1 MRNRKTALLCG
12 ATLTFILPG
21 VALAQTPAETP
32 PQDPANQEAGSPQA
46 DDPATTLDD
55 VVVTVER
62 REQNLQDY
70 AGTAVALSGADLKAV
85 GVQDI
90 TDLEG
95 RVPGLSVANNGG
107 NIEIYIRG
115 VGSSNNTELGDPAA
129 ATHYDGVYLPRP
141 AGIGSAFFDIQRVEV
156 NIGPQGTLRGRNATA
171 GSVNIVTW
179 KPGLNI
185 LDASAEFELGNYQ
198 QRVFQGMLNLPV
210 GETAALRIA
219 GYHLEHDSYY
229 TDVGPAQVGVAEA
242 EKNSAG
248 RVQFLWEPDS
258 RWSILL
264 GADYIRETG
273 SGYTGTNYAN
283 PLGEG
288 IDPDDIEDPRRVVA
302 RAFTPELDTRHWG
315 ARAHIAYDGDLFDI
329 EYTASYRD
337 LVYDY
342 KAVTPLSPFYPG
354 VLENLTGPGGLEE
367 TLDNFSQF
375 QSITDSQSKTH
386 ELRFYDNE
394 GPWIWSAGAFYLEE
408 DQYSFLGS
416 TGDRGLFFQGVE
428 FNMPD
433 VDTSSY
439 ALYADT
445 TYSVTDRFRLTGGLR
460 YTEDEKSRRGV
471 AARYGFA
478 IGGDNFSCCGGVR
491 VGTEGFE
498 FAGRSRSIFNPDT
511 DGNGAISDQEV
522 LDFYFNGV
530 SRFGARDNVQTIF
543 GNGPVPGGAPNRPP
557 CLDTITGDFFVCP
570 PDGTVSFAVP
580 FAGQIFQQVGESKI
594 DFVDWRLRAEYDLTD
609 DNLLYGLITTGNKSG
624 GFNDNIGNAGLAPT
638 YGPETVTLYEVGSK
652 NEFYVGDYKARLN
665 GSLFYNDYSD
675 QVLTSLLSVAQ
686 IVDFLGG
693 PQEVP
698 VPENSSLALV
708 VSYSYNAAKSRI
720 YGAQFEGGIDLPWN
734 LGIDFN
740 LLYLKAEVTE
750 AEEIQDFRFQADV
763 APTEAVFRSIEGK
776 TLPRTPEWQFNI
788 NLTQAFPTER
798 MGQFDYVIS
807 SGYRS
812 SMFTTIF
819 NGEDYLQPDNPRRRL
834 DDKVDGYWTFDVG
847 FGWTPPGDGRVRLEG
862 FVNNLTD
869 EQNEAAIIITQFDNT
884 RFFTRPRTFGARLRV
899 QY

>member
-1 MRNRKTALLCG
+1 MRTRY
-12 ATLTFILPG
+12 
-21 VALAQTPAETP
+21 TP
-32 PQDPANQEAGSPQA
+32 
-46 DDPATTLDD
+46 
-55 VVVTVER
+55 
-62 REQNLQDY
+62 
-70 AGTAVALSGADLKAV
+70 
-85 GVQDI
+85 
-90 TDLEG
+90 
-95 RVPGLSVANNGG
+95 
-107 NIEIYIRG
+107 
-115 VGSSNNTELGDPAA
+115 
-129 ATHYDGVYLPRP
+129 
-141 AGIGSAFFDIQRVEV
+141 
-156 NIGPQGTLRGRNATA
+156 
-171 GSVNIVTW
+171 
-179 KPGLNI
+179 
-185 LDASAEFELGNYQ
+185 
-198 QRVFQGMLNLPV
+198 
-210 GETAALRIA
+210 
-219 GYHLEHDSYY
+219 
-229 TDVGPAQVGVAEA
+229 
-242 EKNSAG
+242 
-248 RVQFLWEPDS
+248 
-258 RWSILL
+258 
-264 GADYIRETG
+264 
-273 SGYTGTNYAN
+273 NYAN

-315 ARAHIAYDGDLFDI
+315 ARAHINYDGDLFDI

-354 VLENLTGPGGLEE
+354 VLENLTGPGGLGE

-394 GPWIWSAGAFYLEE
+394 GPWIWSVGAFYLEE

-498 FAGRSRSIFNPDT
+498 FAGRGRSIFNPDT
-511 DGNGAISDQEV
+511 DGNGTISDQEV
-522 LDFYFNGV
+522 LNFYFNGV
-530 SRFGARDNVQTIF
+530 ARFGARDNVQTIF

-594 DFVDWRLRAEYDLTD
+594 DFVDWRLRAEYDLSD
-609 DNLLYGLITTGNKSG
+609 DSLLYGLITTGNKSG

-652 NEFYVGDYKARLN
+652 NEFYIGDYKARLN

-698 VPENSSLALV
+698 VPEDSSLALV

-750 AEEIQDFRFQADV
+750 AEPIQDFRFQADV
-763 APTEAVFRSIEGK
+763 APDEAVFRSIEGK

-819 NGEDYLQPDNPRRRL
+819 NGQDYLQPDNPRRRL